1 MRDELAR
8 AYDFLARGD
17 MGGTRVEETPSG
29 RVVFTDEL
37 PRRLD
42 GNYLWVDRNAEPE
55 ELVAEA
61 EQHERRLIF
70 VPDPELGDRLAPWF
84 EREGWRVDRHVVMVQ
99 LRKAEREADLSVVQE
114 LREEDLRSA
123 RRQVLSGHSWATE
136 EVLDQIFAAKRVIGE
151 RVRARFFGAVVD
163 GEVVS
168 YSDLYQDGADAQIED
183 VGTLPERRDRGYA
196 SAVVLAAIE
205 AARRDGAEFVCLVA
219 DTNDW
224 PKELYRRLGFD
235 TVGHYTKFF
244 VPGSM

>member
-17 MGGTRVEETPSG
+17 MGGTRMEETPSG

-123 RRQVLSGHSWATE
+123 RRQVLSGHSWASE

-183 VGTLPERRDRGYA
+183 AATQAPSCLPRSRPRAVAAA
-196 SAVVLAAIE
+196 SSSA
-205 AARRDGAEFVCLVA
+205 
-219 DTNDW
+219 
-224 PKELYRRLGFD
+224 
-235 TVGHYTKFF
+235 
-244 VPGSM
+244 